1 MQPCH
6 ITELRCSET
15 LKDWNPQG
23 RTSFPKM
30 MLALIFAAFALAVR
44 NVAQDSVVIL
54 ASENAFNFDM
64 SCPDLS
70 EEECARAL

>member
-1 MQPCH
+1 M
-6 ITELRCSET
+6 I
-15 LKDWNPQG
+15 
-23 RTSFPKM
+23 
-30 MLALIFAAFALAVR
+30 LALIFAAFALAVR